1 MKTLVKMQT
10 MGLKNLLTSVPTPQ
24 DTNKRISQEG
34 RGDQ

>member
-10 MGLKNLLTSVPTPQ
+10 MGLKDLLASVPTPQ
-24 DTNKRISQEG
+24 DTNNRISQKG